1 MSSHPRVFVWC
12 LVLALTQASCMERHL
27 AKKNSNP
34 VIPKVPNKPAAASK
48 ADSKLDQGL
57 LALAQSYRQS
67 GDKDINQTAGG
78 QGLVLQD
85 GKVKVDITL
94 DKKESLAA
102 VKAKLAPLGVE
113 VITDLENHLFA
124 LVPVASID
132 KLAALD
138 EVWSMAASRPVTGPA
153 HF

>member
-57 LALAQSYRQS
+57 LALALLAARRWSE
-67 GDKDINQTAGG
+67 AA
-78 QGLVLQD
+78 VLLERV
-85 GKVKVDITL
+85 GMVKVTP
-94 DKKESLAA
+94 S
-102 VKAKLAPLGVE
+102 
-113 VITDLENHLFA
+113 
-124 LVPVASID
+124 
-132 KLAALD
+132 
-138 EVWSMAASRPVTGPA
+138 
-153 HF
+153 